1 MITAIEI
8 FFVREH
14 FDCWTDCAPQL
25 KNHHFV
31 WVVIFF
37 NPKHL
42 FFVRFA
48 NFAQT
53 IDFSRFLWYTLVN

>member
-42 FFVRFA
+42 FLFVLLILLKQLIFQG
-48 NFAQT
+48 FCG
-53 IDFSRFLWYTLVN
+53 TL